1 VFTDV
6 PSQSLD
12 QRLEFDGRWLRWVAE
27 TPVCWLRIAALGINV
42 GLWGLIISAL
52 RAVLR

>member
-6 PSQSLD
+6 PSHSLD
-12 QRLEFDGRWLRWVAE
+12 HRLEFDGRWLRWVAE
-27 TPVCWLRIAALGINV
+27 TPAHWLRIAALVANV
-42 GLWGLIISAL
+42 GLWGLIISVL